1 MREQDEL
8 VLSQNH
14 DDVVV
19 AGSTWA
25 AIWHMTWPGLLNMIT
40 IAVASFA
47 DVWVAKELGPE
58 TQAAI
63 GIGGQIW
70 FFMTLLAVAL
80 SAGTTA
86 LVSRFWGAR
95 DFEGAAEA
103 ARQSLVFAFLFGFV
117 SMAIGLVVARPLYH
131 VLGASPRVEEL
142 GWQYLQYDLLSQ
154 VPFTT
159 LWVAHSIFRAK
170 GNPRVP
176 LLNWLI
182 MMVLIIVLD
191 VALCLKPLHL
201 GVAGI
206 GIAWLAAAVL
216 GLGLNIIQLGRSDIR
231 TCVDFRPLLR
241 NGLSTHWFKRLLN
254 IGLPA
259 CIQDLSWVGGNFVL
273 FGIFAQTPDP
283 TSFQASWAVGLR
295 LEEMIAGM
303 PVYALAMAVG
313 TIVGQNLG
321 AKQPARAERAGW
333 QCALIGAS
341 FNALIGLI
349 MFTCALPIAQ
359 VMSSDATVLE
369 YTKQYLQIV
378 GASEPMVALWLILF
392 GAMQGAG
399 YTKWPMVATTICL
412 VVLRLPLSWYL
423 TVPLHLTPSG
433 CWLGIA
439 SSSIVLGLVA
449 VWRFKT
455 GVWKLQKV

>member
-1 MREQDEL
+1 
-8 VLSQNH
+8 
-14 DDVVV
+14 
-19 AGSTWA
+19 
-25 AIWHMTWPGLLNMIT
+25 MIT

-47 DVWVAKELGPE
+47 DVWVAGNLGPE

-70 FFMTLLAVAL
+70 FFMTLLAIAL

-95 DFEGAAEA
+95 NFAGAAEA
-103 ARQSLVFAFLFGFV
+103 ARNSLIFAFLFGFV
-117 SMAIGLVVARPLYH
+117 SMAVGMVVARPLYH
-131 VLGASPRVEEL
+131 ALGASPRVEEL
-142 GWQYLQYDLLSQ
+142 GWQYLQWDLLSQ

-170 GNPRVP
+170 GDPRVP
-176 LLNWLI
+176 CFNWFV
-182 MMVLIIVLD
+182 MMFLIIILD
-191 VALCLKPLHL
+191 IGLCLSPLQL

-206 GIAWLAAAVL
+206 GISWLAAAFV
-216 GLGLNIIQLGRSDIR
+216 GLALNFYFLKRSDIKA
-231 TCVDFRPLLR
+231 CVDFRPTLK
-241 NGLSTHWFKRLLN
+241 NGLSMEWFKRLFN

-259 CIQDLSWVGGNFVL
+259 CVQDLSWVGGNFVL
-273 FGIFAQTPDP
+273 FTIFAQTPDP
-283 TSFQASWAVGLR
+283 TSCQASWAVGLR

-303 PVYALAMAVG
+303 PIYALAMAVG

-333 QCALIGAS
+333 QCATIGGV
-341 FNALIGLI
+341 FNAFVGLM
-349 MFTCALPIAQ
+349 MFIYALPIAQ
-359 VMSSDATVLE
+359 LMSHDAIVTQ

-399 YTKWPMVATTICL
+399 YTKWPMMATAICL
-412 VVLRLPLSWYL
+412 VGLRLPLAWYL
-423 TVPLHLTPSG
+423 TVTLKMAPNG

-439 SSSIVLGLVA
+439 ASSILIGLIA
-449 VWRFKT
+449 IWRFRT
-455 GVWKLQKV
+455 GVWKTQKV